1 MADQVD
7 SSEPLLKPYDGAEQP
22 NRRIQTM
29 FKVMEEVKQL
39 LAIAFPIILTGL
51 LVYGKS
57 MISTMYMGRLGCDSL
72 AGGSISIAIT
82 NITGYSVI
90 YGLAT
95 GVEAISSQALWS
107 KAVAFNKSYTP
118 MDYID
123 LVDHRNSSFTFL
135 AICKASTHTLRS
147 RSNCGDFCFDSSQSV
162 HSKPVAGMF
171 HPPIEDL
178 HENSTQDYPS
188 YAQRRDLSSFAYSNQ
203 LSSAVQIQAWYQRH
217 CTCCWD
223 H

>member
-29 FKVMEEVKQL
+29 FKVMEEVKKL
-39 LAIAFPIILTGL
+39 LAIAFPMILTGL

-57 MISTMYMGRLGCDSL
+57 MISTMPYGAKQLPL
-72 AGGSISIAIT
+72 IS
-82 NITGYSVI
+82 
-90 YGLAT
+90 
-95 GVEAISSQALWS
+95 Q
-107 KAVAFNKSYTP
+107 YTP

-147 RSNCGDFCFDSSQSV
+147 RSNCGDFCFDSSQRL

-178 HENSTQDYPS
+178 HENSTQDHPS